1 MDSQVQSGYG
11 FVFFLSSEAAS
22 SAVKKI
28 RKILIQGVTY
38 DSSLSYR
45 SEKELMAKGE
55 TSPKPTE
62 HKVHNNNQSSPRADQ
77 SQPNRPPQH
86 VPIYQYDQ
94 DPMRSAGTFVP
105 ATIPISPSGTPMNTS
120 PIPTGYGNPSGN
132 SSLPAGYYTVG
143 RQSPVFLSV
152 SVPPQQYNNVPH
164 PNSPSRA
171 FQVANSPRSV
181 PYTTAP
187 SYSFPPMQPMTTTDM
202 PIMHLPP
209 QQYPNY
215 SPYPMMPHQQPLP
228 MPMNPQQGSYVPQ
241 YYVAASAYP
250 TDPNTGYS
258 TSYANPMNAPPTASN
273 VSIPHHMPPSPLLV
287 QQQPLHLHIPS
298 SRSDSPSMMRSVH
311 SSSSSPI
318 PSPMN
323 QSGPTPSNSGGSG
336 SSHGTPKY
344 GRSKNTFFNSDP
356 QGPPN
361 SRTNPSPRNSMTST
375 PTSVYSRPPFPT
387 RRSNS
392 GEKQSPRTSSSDQML
407 TPSVHAAL
415 SHSHSQDDA
424 VERLTVGIGAL
435 GQPVASPKQHD
446 PASTSSQPDFAR

>member
-62 HKVHNNNQSSPRADQ
+62 YKGHSSNQSSPRADA
-77 SQPNRPPQH
+77 SQTNRPPHH
-86 VPIYQYDQ
+86 VPYQYDQ
-94 DPMRSAGTFVP
+94 DQMRSTGNFVP

-120 PIPTGYGNPSGN
+120 PVPTGYGNPSGN
-132 SSLPAGYYTVG
+132 SSLPSGYYTVG

-164 PNSPSRA
+164 PNSPSAA
-171 FQVANSPRSV
+171 FQVANSQRSV
-181 PYTTAP
+181 PYTTTP
-187 SYSFPPMQPMTTTDM
+187 GYTFPPMQPMTTNDM

-215 SPYPMMPHQQPLP
+215 APYPMMTHQQSLP
-228 MPMNPQQGSYVPQ
+228 MPMNSPPGSYVPQ
-241 YYVAASAYP
+241 YYLTTPAYA

-258 TSYANPMNAPPTASN
+258 TSYANPMNAPPPSPGVT
-273 VSIPHHMPPSPLLV
+273 IPHHMPPSPILV

-298 SRSDSPSMMRSVH
+298 SGSESPSMMRSVH
-311 SSSSSPI
+311 SSSGSPV

-323 QSGPTPSNSGGSG
+323 QNGPTPLNSGSSG

-344 GRSKNTFFNSDP
+344 GRSKNAFFNSDH
-356 QGPPN
+356 QVPPN
-361 SRTNPSPRNSMTST
+361 NRTNPSPRNSMTST
-375 PTSVYSRPPFPT
+375 PTSLYSRPPFPT

-407 TPSVHAAL
+407 TPHVHAVL
-415 SHSHSQDDA
+415 SHSHSQDEA

-435 GQPVASPKQHD
+435 GQPVASPKQQD
-446 PASTSSQPDFAR
+446 PASSSFQPDLAR